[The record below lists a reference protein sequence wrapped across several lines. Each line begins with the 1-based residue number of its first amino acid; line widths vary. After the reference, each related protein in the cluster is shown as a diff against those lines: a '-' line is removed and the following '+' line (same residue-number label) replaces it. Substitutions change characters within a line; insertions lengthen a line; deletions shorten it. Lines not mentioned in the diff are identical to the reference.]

1 MKMRVAVCHHRK
13 SQNLG
18 SVGVGSTHAP
28 QASLSVGLRRNKAQR
43 SIVYSNKS
51 SNGESEADDAIQK
64 AVSEMLESNPES
76 MKRITD
82 AANKVAELQMEQ
94 QRLLDEMKALEGEDD
109 GQGVVL
115 AEAEAAGMIAEA
127 EAQAAELLLKAA
139 ELQAASAKAERM
151 EGEDEINR
159 IESIKAGVFSG
170 VGGCLSTLPLVF
182 ASTHGSQVE
191 FLANLGVVAVSSFL
205 FGVVYRYAV
214 RADVGNTQLK
224 GGVVGAF
231 GLVRGLSIAQEVVGT
246 GSGGYTSF
254 PGLDVMGE
262 AAIMMGKSMILFGF
276 CSVALEFAARNSW
289 VELGY
294 DTHGDD
300 AES

>member
-1 MKMRVAVCHHRK
+1 MRVAARQSLCHGR
-13 SQNLG
+13 SENAALLVLG
-18 SVGVGSTHAP
+18 SSTHAP
-28 QASLSVGLRRNKAQR
+28 PASFMR
-43 SIVYSNKS
+43 SMHARKSKEYSINSKD
-51 SNGESEADDAIQK
+51 GETDDAIQK

-94 QRLLDEMKALEGEDD
+94 QRLIDEMKALEGEDE

-115 AEAEAAGMIAEA
+115 AEAEAAGLIAEA

-151 EGEDEINR
+151 EGEGEINR

-170 VGGCLSTLPLVF
+170 VGGCLSTLPFVF
-182 ASTHGSQVE
+182 ASADASRVGI
-191 FLANLGVVAVSSFL
+191 LANLGVVAVSSFL

-214 RADVGNTQLK
+214 RSDVRNTQLK

-231 GLVRGLSIAQEVVGT
+231 GLVRGLSMAQEVVGA
-246 GSGGYTSF
+246 GSGGYSSL
-254 PGLDVMGE
+254 PGVDVMGE
-262 AAIMMGKSMILFGF
+262 AAIVMGQSMILFGF
-276 CSVALEFAARNSW
+276 CSAALEFAARNSW
-289 VELGY
+289 VELG
-294 DTHGDD
+294 HDD
-300 AES
+300 GHQL

>member
-1 MKMRVAVCHHRK
+1 MRVVARQSLCH
-13 SQNLG
+13 G
-18 SVGVGSTHAP
+18 SENAASLVVGSSTPAP
-28 QASLSVGLRRNKAQR
+28 PVSFMRLKHIRTRTQYG
-43 SIVYSNKS
+43 SINSED
-51 SNGESEADDAIQK
+51 GETDDAIQK
-64 AVSEMLESNPES
+64 AVSEMLESSPES

-94 QRLLDEMKALEGEDD
+94 QRLIDEMKALEGEDE

-170 VGGCLSTLPLVF
+170 VGGCLSTLPFVF
-182 ASTHGSQVE
+182 ASTTGASRVE
-191 FLANLGVVAVSSFL
+191 ILANLGVVAVSSFL

-214 RADVGNTQLK
+214 RSDVGNTQLK

-231 GLVRGLSIAQEVVGT
+231 GLVRGLSMAQEVIGT
-246 GSGGYTSF
+246 GSDGYTSF
-254 PGLDVMGE
+254 PGVDVVGA
-262 AAIMMGKSMILFGF
+262 AAIMMGQSMILFGF
-276 CSVALEFAARNSW
+276 CSAALEFAARNSW

-294 DTHGDD
+294 DQGD
-300 AES
+300 AGA